1 MDDLKLDRAVQRITI
16 LRKDPQSGKFK
27 TAAVYRNKGR
37 KKKTAKALRPFE
49 KFLRRLGK
57 AQARAASVYNMRHDR
72 SAKKKKNGALRDLI
86 TNVSKAQKQAW
97 KSLRD

>member
-1 MDDLKLDRAVQRITI
+1 MDNLKLDRSVQRITI
-16 LRKDPQSGKFK
+16 LKKDPESGKVRP
-27 TAAVYRNKGR
+27 AAVYRAKGR
-37 KKKTAKALRPFE
+37 KKKTPKALRPIE

-86 TNVSKAQKQAW
+86 TNVSKARKQAW